1 MIYSLTIYGY
11 SRDQGVRPQFSRLDM
26 YAAFRAPVC
35 SIVLYVSPPTTPA
48 ALAHHLMLT
57 YAPCAPV
64 CSILLRPRRPLAP
77 TRLARLHASQPSPP
91 PKRTFQSDALHREH
105 KLPGVLY
112 AVCTRAGATSQRP
125 ETAVT
130 AGWNAERDY
139 TRAKSSHACSRTA
152 PRGWDCSCVRAP
164 TSSSSLSRLIFERG
178 SSAGLQAPCTPL
190 LLAM

>member
-1 MIYSLTIYGY
+1 MLHCAVRVPASPACCTCASPYAYLCSLC
-11 SRDQGVRPQFSRLDM
+11 SRMLHF
-26 YAAFRAPVC
+26 AA
-35 SIVLYVSPPTTPA
+35 SPPT
-48 ALAHHLMLT
+48 
-57 YAPCAPV
+57 
-64 CSILLRPRRPLAP
+64 PRG
-77 TRLARLHASQPSPP
+77 LHACTLPSLPP

-105 KLPGVLY
+105 KKGLPGVLY